1 MQINLSEKI
10 LGRLAGSSKVNP
22 VVISDLLTL
31 GKDSDV
37 AKELNNLDLS
47 RRIVRCAITI
57 NGQSNE
63 IIYLAGQVVAGKLN
77 LHNLSSVKPAPKEKS
92 RYCKSCNQDL
102 PQKLFAKR
110 AHKCISC
117 TKKLEK
123 PIAKACKQAVSAK
136 LAKKKLAKK
145 KAEVAATRFC
155 LICKE
160 PHHKS
165 EFLGQSQMCIATKD
179 QHERYKAA
187 MHSARQDRYRLKAKE
202 QGNGLSLGTGRPS
215 NRKGVIL
222 SAETRAKISIGQ
234 MARYQL
240 KKEKLEG

>member
-1 MQINLSEKI
+1 MQVNLSEKI

-22 VVISDLLTL
+22 VVMSDLLTF

-47 RRIVRCAITI
+47 RKIVRCAITI

-77 LHNLSSVKPAPKEKS
+77 LHNLSSGKPAPKEKT
-92 RYCKSCNQDL
+92 RYCKICNQDL
-102 PQKLFAKR
+102 PRQRFSKR

-123 PIAKACKQAVSAK
+123 PIAKACKQAASAK
-136 LAKKKLAKK
+136 LEKK
-145 KAEVAATRFC
+145 KAEAATTRFC

-165 EFLGQSQMCIATKD
+165 EFLGKSQMCMATKD
-179 QHERYKAA
+179 QHERYRAG

-215 NRKGVIL
+215 NRKGVVL